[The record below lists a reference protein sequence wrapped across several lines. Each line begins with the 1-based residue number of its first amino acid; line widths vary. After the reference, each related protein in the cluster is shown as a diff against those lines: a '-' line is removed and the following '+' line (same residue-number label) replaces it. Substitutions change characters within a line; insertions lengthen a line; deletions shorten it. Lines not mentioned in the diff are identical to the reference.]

1 MNRDTSPA
9 KNLFTVLALGV
20 VPLVLVLSFVLG
32 AIGHHFAF
40 DFRTF
45 WQAARLVVHGHS
57 PYPSASFVAH
67 HHPAHGDYEYFVYP
81 APFAV
86 GVLPLAVLPF
96 APAATIWTVLLLAS
110 VLGTLAVLGV
120 RDWRCYGLVLATVPA
135 LSAVR
140 LGAVTPVLMLLA
152 ACAWRYRN
160 DPLKVG
166 AAVAGAIVLKLFL
179 WPLVLW
185 LLVTRRS
192 RAAGVAVGGAVLASA
207 LAWAALRLD
216 GLRQYPA
223 LLRTLA
229 HVEGRESYSLVA
241 LADRLHLSDPS
252 TTWIV
257 LAIPVALVLVAVC
270 FTRAASLRDDAAFAT
285 AIGLALVLTPIVW
298 LNYFALLAVPL
309 AVRRPRLS
317 LDWLLL
323 LLFWAT
329 PSPEPK
335 AHPLWQVAIALAVTT
350 VVVVRAQFSAATL
363 QRGPYGAGSC
373 AGVRRSAQSFR

>member
-1 MNRDTSPA
+1 MTSSPSPA
-9 KNLFTVLALGV
+9 KTLFTILAFGV

-45 WQAARLVVHGHS
+45 WQAGRLVTHGHS
-57 PYPSASFVAH
+57 PYPSASFVTH

-86 GVLPLAVLPF
+86 GVLPLSLLPF
-96 APAATIWTVLLLAS
+96 APAAALWTVFLLAC
-110 VLGTLAVLGV
+110 VLGSLAVLGV

-135 LSAVR
+135 LSTVR
-140 LGAVTPVLMLLA
+140 LGAVTPLLMLLA
-152 ACAWRYRN
+152 AVAWRHRN
-160 DPLKVG
+160 EPLKAG
-166 AAVAGAIVLKLFL
+166 AAVGGAVVLKLFL

-185 LLVTRRS
+185 LLVTRRT
-192 RAAGVAVGGAVLASA
+192 RAAGVAVGGAVLATG

-216 GLRQYPA
+216 GLRDYPT

-229 HVEGRESYSLVA
+229 HVEGWESYSLVA
-241 LADRLHLSDPS
+241 LADRLHLSDPP

-257 LAIPVALVLVAVC
+257 FAIPVALLLVAVC
-270 FTRAASLRDDAAFAT
+270 VTRAPSVRDAAAFAT
-285 AIGLALVLTPIVW
+285 AIGLAIVLTPIVW

-317 LDWLLL
+317 FDWLLL

-335 AHPLWQVAIALAVTT
+335 AHPLWQVLLAVALSLLVIWRSQGRSESVRLGRATT
-350 VVVVRAQFSAATL
+350 LIPERGRRFS
-363 QRGPYGAGSC
+363 S
-373 AGVRRSAQSFR
+373 

>member
-1 MNRDTSPA
+1 MKPGTSPA
-9 KNLFTVLALGV
+9 KNLFTILAFGV
-20 VPLVLVLSFVLG
+20 VPLALVLSFVLG

-45 WQAARLVVHGHS
+45 WQAARLVMHGHS

-67 HHPAHGDYEYFVYP
+67 SHPANGDYEYFVYP
-81 APFAV
+81 PPFALAV
-86 GVLPLAVLPF
+86 VPLAVLPF
-96 APAATIWTVLLLAS
+96 AAAAAIWTTLLLACL
-110 VLGTLAVLGV
+110 LGSLAVLGV

-140 LGAVTPVLMLLA
+140 LGAVTPLLMLLA

-160 DPLKVG
+160 EPLKVG
-166 AAVAGAIVLKLFL
+166 AAVGGAIVLKLFL

-185 LLVTRRS
+185 LLVTRRT
-192 RAAGVAVGGAVLASA
+192 RAAVVAAGGAVVASA

-216 GLRQYPA
+216 GLREYPT

-229 HVEGRESYSLVA
+229 HIEGRESYSLVA
-241 LADRLHLSDPS
+241 LADRLHLSHPS

-257 LAIPVALVLVAVC
+257 LAIPIALLLVTAC
-270 FTRAASLRDDAAFAT
+270 LTRAPGVRDDAAFVT

-317 LDWLLL
+317 FDWLLL

-335 AHPLWQVAIALAVTT
+335 AHPLWQVLLAVVLSLLIIWRTQGRRHA
-350 VVVVRAQFSAATL
+350 VLLRRATIVPG
-363 QRGPYGAGSC
+363 R
-373 AGVRRSAQSFR
+373 VRRFSP